1 MKVDSKTAGWVT
13 GIVLIGGT
21 LALLASLLPDP
32 LAVHPEQR
40 MQLLT
45 DNLGRSIL
53 SRLAHGVGNSVVLVL
68 LILIPTLLISVPAGL
83 WAASDRRIA
92 AFLDTLAGAVWS
104 LPTII
109 VGLVVFAT
117 LEGRYVEVKYVA
129 LGFFNWVP
137 IYRAV
142 RDMTREVRESSYY
155 EFGRMLGFSSPAL
168 ATYITWPN
176 VWPEVFPVIMLN
188 VATLFEAEFVLGFLG
203 LSYPSPTATLGSMLH
218 RGLEYVHPP
227 LVLLPSLVI
236 ALLVGGALFMGRT
249 TYRNPSD

>member
-1 MKVDSKTAGWVT
+1 VKVDRKTAGWVT
-13 GIVLIGGT
+13 GIVLAGGA

-40 MQLLT
+40 MRLLT

-68 LILIPTLLISVPAGL
+68 LILVPTLLISVPAGL
-83 WAASDRRIA
+83 WAASDRRVA
-92 AFLDTLAGAVWS
+92 VFLDTLAGAVWS

-142 RDMTREVRESSYY
+142 RDMTREVRTSSYY
-155 EFGRMLGFSSPAL
+155 EFGRMLGFSSSAL
-168 ATYITWPN
+168 AAYITWPN

-203 LSYPSPTATLGSMLH
+203 LSYPPPTPTLGSMLR
-218 RGLEYVHPP
+218 RGLEYIH
-227 LVLLPSLVI
+227 PSLVI
-236 ALLVGGALFMGRT
+236 LPCSLVAILVGSVIFIGRSKT
-249 TYRNPSD
+249 